1 MPRTVGYYYHY
12 CKKIYINAAQNNI
25 FKNNKDNKE
34 ETLLNELYMIPFNIQ
49 NKGNDY
55 IDELYEAYSKI
66 NENFLN

>member
-1 MPRTVGYYYHY
+1 
-12 CKKIYINAAQNNI
+12 
-25 FKNNKDNKE
+25 
-34 ETLLNELYMIPFNIQ
+34 MIPFNIQ